1 MMKMKK
7 VACLAMVFT
16 LLITNAVFAAT
27 DDYEKNEI
35 DVVED
40 KIITKEEYIE
50 AVAEYKN
57 LTYSEAEQEMKNE
70 IAIARV
76 PAESVVTISRS
87 VTKTVNSDFK
97 LRCTAY
103 LQVVR
108 DNSTN
113 KYIEITKVLSPYVDL
128 EGPSI
133 RSTMSGNPEAE
144 WSGKKATVYC
154 NGTITYTA
162 PQTTVSINYP
172 GVSIGTNVSG
182 DTNYRYNVSKTF
194 VFSI

>member
-1 MMKMKK
+1 
-7 VACLAMVFT
+7 
-16 LLITNAVFAAT
+16 
-27 DDYEKNEI
+27 
-35 DVVED
+35 
-40 KIITKEEYIE
+40 
-50 AVAEYKN
+50 
-57 LTYSEAEQEMKNE
+57 MKNE

-128 EGPSI
+128 EGLSI

-172 GVSIGTNVSG
+172 GVSIGTKCIWGYELSL
-182 DTNYRYNVSKTF
+182 
-194 VFSI
+194 